1 MLITTRKVNN
11 GIIQIDNEE
20 IPDGTTVTLLAC
32 EGDETF
38 ELDPARERELLAAI
52 EEADRGEL
60 INAAK
65 VLDRI
70 RQS

>member
-1 MLITTRKVNN
+1 MLITTGKVNN
-11 GIIQIDNEE
+11 GTIQVDSKE

-38 ELDPARERELLAAI
+38 ELDEGQERELLAAI
-52 EEADRGEL
+52 DEADRGEFTS
-60 INAAK
+60 AAK
-65 VLDRI
+65 VLDQI